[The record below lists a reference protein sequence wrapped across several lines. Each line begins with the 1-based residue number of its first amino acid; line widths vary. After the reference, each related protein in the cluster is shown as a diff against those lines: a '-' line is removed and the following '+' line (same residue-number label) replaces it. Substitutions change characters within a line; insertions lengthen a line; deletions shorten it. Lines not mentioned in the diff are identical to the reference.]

1 MLFARSNNGTG
12 IREDAYANA
21 HRIRVEVDNPSGSS
35 AGVRIIPTGQAS
47 PPVRFGYWTGTT
59 GRRPRLGA
67 TWAKG
72 ARRARRPA
80 VPGGPIVAQYGPVGF
95 DFSGCKHDPAG
106 KQSDTSGCLSQ
117 QPVRCPQKRMAGNA
131 VADAT
136 SVERLTSRHCALIL
150 TANFRR
156 AAAATIHPSK
166 SLLRCLSPATTAA
179 SSSALR

>member
-12 IREDAYANA
+12 IRKDAYANA

-72 ARRARRPA
+72 ARRARQSLVPQEARRDRQGTRPNLDNR
-80 VPGGPIVAQYGPVGF
+80 VAGALAREHY
-95 DFSGCKHDPAG
+95 FSK
-106 KQSDTSGCLSQ
+106 L
-117 QPVRCPQKRMAGNA
+117 
-131 VADAT
+131 
-136 SVERLTSRHCALIL
+136 L
-150 TANFRR
+150 FR
-156 AAAATIHPSK
+156 
-166 SLLRCLSPATTAA
+166 A
-179 SSSALR
+179 SEQR